1 MNAPEQGRLKR
12 ELYKVVREIEI
23 HGDSYTVYKKQTNDY
38 GEDVSAPERKGTIQ
52 GLFHIEKGHMTRN
65 VSDGTNTRTKGN
77 PYLLCKYESIVKRS
91 ITSGCYIKINDKKYY
106 FSDINNVG
114 EFCILCNIAMERE
127 VESDD

>member
-1 MNAPEQGRLKR
+1 MNALEQERLKR

-23 HGDSYTVYKKQTNDY
+23 HGDSYTIYKKQTNDY
-38 GEDVSAPERKGTIQ
+38 GEDVSVPERKGTIQ
-52 GLFHIEKGHMTRN
+52 GLFHVEKGHMIRN

-77 PYLLCKYESIVKRS
+77 PYLLCKYESIQKRS
-91 ITSGCYIKINDKKYY
+91 VTSGCYIKINDKKYY

-114 EFCILCNIAMERE
+114 ELCILCNIAMEME

>member
-1 MNAPEQGRLKR
+1 MNAPEQERLKR
-12 ELYKVVREIEI
+12 ELYKVVREIET
-23 HGDSYTVYKKQTNDY
+23 HGDSYTIYKKQTNDY
-38 GEDVSAPERKGTIQ
+38 GEDVSVPERKGTIQ

-65 VSDGTNTRTKGN
+65 VSDGTDTRTKGN
-77 PYLLCKYESIVKRS
+77 PYLLCKYESVQKRS

-114 EFCILCNIAMERE
+114 ELCILCNIAMERE